1 MNTLFS
7 PISVFPF
14 SSIYTISCTS
24 HDSGWRAE
32 FDATE
37 LNDANFA
44 CRSQNLLR
52 FLSTAHMKDNQST
65 NDHMDCP
72 EKDQGTESGHQIVEG
87 PCIPSVE
94 LKFGKLA
101 LESSGGVNA
110 HCPINDASG
119 AGGSNVYA
127 DHCAP
132 WEPNEKNLR
141 VKEIDEEPNITDL
154 AGQVTG
160 GNRSEGGKIKPR
172 QKKKNNGNKSA
183 SQTSVGVV
191 FASKQEPVQNV
202 QSLQTGRSCGK
213 NSSHSMS

>member
-1 MNTLFS
+1 MNALFS
-7 PISVFPF
+7 PILVFPF
-14 SSIYTISCTS
+14 SSIYTIGCTS
-24 HDSGWRAE
+24 HDSRWRAE

-37 LNDANFA
+37 LNETNLA

-52 FLSTAHMKDNQST
+52 FLSTAHMKDNQSMK
-65 NDHMDCP
+65 DHMDRQ

-87 PCIPSVE
+87 SCIPSVE
-94 LKFGKLA
+94 LKFAKLA

-110 HCPINDASG
+110 SCPINDVSG

-132 WEPNEKNLR
+132 WEPNEKSLR
-141 VKEIDEEPNITDL
+141 AKEIDEEPNITDL
-154 AGQVTG
+154 AGQVSG
-160 GNRSEGGKIKPR
+160 GNRSEESKIKPR

-191 FASKQEPVQNV
+191 FASKQEPLSNV
-202 QSLQTGRSCGK
+202 QSLQTARSCGK
-213 NSSHSMS
+213 KLLHSIF

>member
-1 MNTLFS
+1 MILGGELN
-7 PISVFPF
+7 
-14 SSIYTISCTS
+14 
-24 HDSGWRAE
+24 

-37 LNDANFA
+37 LNDTDFS
-44 CRSQNLLR
+44 CRSQNLFR
-52 FLSTAHMKDNQST
+52 FLSTAQMKDNQSMK
-65 NDHMDCP
+65 DHMDRQ
-72 EKDQGTESGHQIVEG
+72 EKDQDTESGHQIVEG

-94 LKFGKLA
+94 LKFAKLA

-110 HCPINDASG
+110 SCPINDVSG
-119 AGGSNVYA
+119 AGGSNVCA

-132 WEPNEKNLR
+132 WETNEKSLR
-141 VKEIDEEPNITDL
+141 AKEIGEEPNITDL
-154 AGQVTG
+154 AGQVSG
-160 GNRSEGGKIKPR
+160 DNRSEEGKLKPR

-213 NSSHSMS
+213 KSLHSIL

>member
-1 MNTLFS
+1 LNTLFFS
-7 PISVFPF
+7 NFSLPI

-24 HDSGWRAE
+24 HDSRWRAE

-37 LNDANFA
+37 LNDTNLA
-44 CRSQNLLR
+44 CRSQNIVR
-52 FLSTAHMKDNQST
+52 FLSTAHMMDNQSMK
-65 NDHMDCP
+65 DHMDCQ

-110 HCPINDASG
+110 HCPINDVRG

-127 DHCAP
+127 DHCTP
-132 WEPNEKNLR
+132 WEPNEKSLR
-141 VKEIDEEPNITDL
+141 TKEIDEEPNITAL

-160 GNRSEGGKIKPR
+160 GNRSEEGKIKRR
-172 QKKKNNGNKSA
+172 QKKKNNGNKRA

-213 NSSHSMS
+213 NSLHSMF